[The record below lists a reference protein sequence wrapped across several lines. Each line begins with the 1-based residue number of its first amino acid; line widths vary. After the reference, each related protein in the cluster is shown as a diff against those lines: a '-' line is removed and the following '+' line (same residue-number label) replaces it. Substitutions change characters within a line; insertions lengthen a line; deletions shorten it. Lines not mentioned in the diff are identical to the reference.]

1 MKKRRQVLMSLVL
14 AVSMVLP
21 YSTAFAAEVTV
32 PGGSVD
38 SEVTLTVGNTAPKI
52 FSVTVP
58 SEIPINI
65 TKDGTIEVAK
75 NLNIRNDSSDDVR
88 VTAINV
94 EGKNGWSVAE
104 FAADFSAKPE
114 NAKVIAMAF
123 RNDGTDAY
131 GDIALA
137 PNNWNIGMSTSLDI
151 EAQVKLAKQ
160 TQEASKANIATVHWS
175 FDWKDATDT
184 PDVPDTSAISHNWKN
199 GTPMLIG
206 SAKDV
211 TFDWSSTADT
221 NSIASVE
228 SSAPGV
234 ATVEPSAVSTYITGQ
249 GAYTLTGKSV
259 GTTTITATLTS
270 GESTSFDVTV
280 NEIKPGD
287 WWGWR

>member
-131 GDIALA
+131 GGYCAC
-137 PNNWNIGMSTSLDI
+137 S
-151 EAQVKLAKQ
+151 
-160 TQEASKANIATVHWS
+160 
-175 FDWKDATDT
+175 
-184 PDVPDTSAISHNWKN
+184 
-199 GTPMLIG
+199 
-206 SAKDV
+206 
-211 TFDWSSTADT
+211 
-221 NSIASVE
+221 
-228 SSAPGV
+228 
-234 ATVEPSAVSTYITGQ
+234 
-249 GAYTLTGKSV
+249 
-259 GTTTITATLTS
+259 
-270 GESTSFDVTV
+270 
-280 NEIKPGD
+280 
-287 WWGWR
+287 